1 MAIDRTQVPAPVAPR
16 EAIQVDELGGEVIV
30 QGLLLSQR
38 LQMAAARQRL
48 SVPRAG
54 ETDEEAR
61 ERAPDAALGGPFE
74 PHRERAAGDVI
85 CETLARCVLASDGE
99 PLWSAAQWQVFG
111 STHVGAALA
120 LFNAAQ
126 RLNGFDIG
134 AARGN

>member
-61 ERAPDAALGGPFE
+61 ERA
-74 PHRERAAGDVI
+74 AGDVI
-85 CETLARCVLASDGE
+85 CETLARCVLANDGE